1 MYLKKPHPQY
11 AIDINQDILIVL
23 FTIWIDYRAY
33 TYVRIGYI
41 RLEAYRPVFTLR
53 MPEILHHNFLNLTV
67 AC

>member
-33 TYVRIGYI
+33 IYARIDYTQ
-41 RLEAYRPVFTLR
+41 LEAHIIQY
-53 MPEILHHNFLNLTV
+53 LH
-67 AC
+67 